1 MLEERDKV
9 RTAGLQLGIPLKP
22 YGFFSRSPEMFAR
35 SWTKITH
42 DKGEEEKKTPVCA
55 ILCVVMACRMYCWD
69 SALGLSNVVLFRILA
84 YFVSY
89 TSDCF
94 SG

>member
-42 DKGEEEKKTPVCA
+42 DKGEEEKKNTCLCNTVCCDGVSHV
-55 ILCVVMACRMYCWD
+55 L
-69 SALGLSNVVLFRILA
+69 LGLGSRIIKRCFVSYLG

-94 SG
+94 S